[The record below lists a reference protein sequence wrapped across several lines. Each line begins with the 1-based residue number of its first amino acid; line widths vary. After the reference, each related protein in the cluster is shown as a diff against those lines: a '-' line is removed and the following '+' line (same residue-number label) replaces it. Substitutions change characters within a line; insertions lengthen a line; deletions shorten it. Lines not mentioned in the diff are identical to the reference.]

1 MSGRDGCKGNVRY
14 TAIGRISDRVLIAT
28 YRHYTSGPTAE
39 KYLAV
44 SQKVL
49 NSDKVLSQQSANV
62 PKALDDSS
70 CLMQTDKTYMYIVFV
85 ETNYPERT
93 AFELL
98 RLIRKEFTEKVA
110 GEAASATENSLSK
123 SVKKWMTTACTKYD
137 DVTAVNKVS
146 AVQAQVDDVKMTM
159 EDNVQNM
166 LKQHQKLEDLE
177 DKADN
182 MRQEANK
189 FRKGA
194 TSLARKMWWQNCRL
208 MAVIIVV
215 TIIILMS
222 SSSLSALHAEAN
234 DAAGKR
240 GRKQEGE
247 GEGQGQWEGQRDWD

>member
-1 MSGRDGCKGNVRY
+1 MGGEKGNVRY
-14 TAIGRISDRVLIAT
+14 TAIGRISDRVLVAT
-28 YRHYTSGPTAE
+28 YRHYSAGPTAE

-62 PKALDDSS
+62 PNALEDSS
-70 CLMQTDKTYMYIVFV
+70 CLMQADTKFMYIVFV
-85 ETNYPERT
+85 EKSYPERT

-98 RLIRKEFTEKVA
+98 RQVRREFNEKHTEDST
-110 GEAASATENSLSK
+110 GATENSLSK
-123 SVKKWMTTACTKYD
+123 SVKKWMIAACTKYD

-166 LKQHQKLEDLE
+166 LRQHEKLEDLE

-208 MAVIIVV
+208 WAIICVVSIIFVMIIVFSV
-215 TIIILMS
+215 CPPC
-222 SSSLSALHAEAN
+222 
-234 DAAGKR
+234 R
-240 GRKQEGE
+240 GE
-247 GEGQGQWEGQRDWD
+247 